1 MDPFSK
7 APSIRN
13 GSFFKKAPK
22 IGRHCLLKRKKQS
35 EKPYPCI
42 LDILSILMDEYL
54 GSPKSEKISKE

>member
-22 IGRHCLLKRKKQS
+22 IGRHCLIKRKKQS
-35 EKPYPCI
+35 EKPYPLYI
-42 LDILSILMDEYL
+42 RYSLYSD
-54 GSPKSEKISKE
+54 G